1 MQVGIIKE
9 IKKDENRVAVT
20 PAGAHGLVTHGHEVV
35 VEVDAGL
42 GSSFSNEEYAAAGAR
57 LVTVDE
63 AWASDIVCKVK
74 EPQVSEFP
82 RLTNC
87 GVLFTYLHLA
97 AYPVVAR
104 ALQEANTTSI
114 AYETVQDDE
123 GGLPLLAPMSEV
135 AGRMATQVG
144 AHFLERTH
152 GGRGV
157 LLGGVPGVGP
167 AKVVVIGGG
176 NVGTE
181 AARVAVGMGAHVTI
195 FDVSPRRLRELDLY
209 FDVKADVRMSNAY
222 DVNHALEEADLVI
235 GAVLIPGGRAPS
247 VVTRDH
253 LPSMLD
259 GSVLVDVAIDQGGC
273 FETSRETSHSDPTYV
288 IDGVVHYAV
297 GNIPGAVPRTSTTA
311 LSNAT
316 FPYLLTLADFGIDQA
331 MDRKPE
337 LRGGLNTRGGEIT
350 NPAVA
355 AALN

>member
-1 MQVGIIKE
+1 MQVGIVRE

-20 PAGAHGLVTHGHEVV
+20 PAGAHGLVSHGHQVV

-42 GSSFSNEEYAAAGAR
+42 GSSYSNEEYEQAGAR
-57 LVTVDE
+57 LVDADA

-74 EPQVSEFP
+74 EPQASEFDKLP
-82 RLTNC
+82 GC

-97 AYPVVAR
+97 AYPGVAR
-104 ALQEANTTSI
+104 ALQEAHTTSI
-114 AYETVQDDE
+114 AYETVQMSNGE
-123 GGLPLLAPMSEV
+123 LPLLAPMSEV

-157 LLGGVPGVGP
+157 LMGGVPGVRP
-167 AKVVVIGGG
+167 ATVVVIGGG

-195 FDVSPRRLRELDLY
+195 FDISPKRLRELDLY
-209 FDVKADVRMSNAY
+209 FDVKASVLMSNAY

-235 GAVLIPGGRAPS
+235 GAVLIPGGRAPN

-253 LPSMLD
+253 LPTMHD
-259 GSVLVDVAIDQGGC
+259 GAVLVDVAIDQGGC

-316 FPYLLTLADFGIDQA
+316 FPYLLTLADLGLEGA
-331 MDRKPE
+331 MKRRPE
-337 LRGGLNTRGGEIT
+337 LSSGLNTHAGEIT

-355 AALN
+355 EALV